1 MSKNKV
7 KPLLC
12 ILLFAISV
20 CVLYSLFYYKNGFTG
35 FADKTGVDVAYYIN
49 LEHRLD
55 RKEEILEEMS
65 RIRFPMEKVERIDAI
80 YDKDRG
86 HLGCSKSH
94 IKTLE
99 RFIASGNSNCIVLED
114 DFVFVNPDEA
124 IAKINNVFD
133 KQIPFD
139 VIMLSA
145 AWVTSEPSQYDGLEK
160 INYAQTASGYMVSK
174 AFAPRLLENFKE
186 GCELLEKSYN
196 DNAMEGRYA
205 IDQYWGSLMPDSKWY
220 AFDPL
225 LGKQRAS
232 YSDIMGSSVDYGV

>member
-1 MSKNKV
+1 MSQNKV

-12 ILLFAISV
+12 ILLLAISL

-35 FADKTGVDVAYYIN
+35 FADKTRVDVAYYIN

-65 RIRFPMEKVERIDAI
+65 RIGFPIEKVERIDAV

-99 RFIASGNSNCIVLED
+99 RFIASGHSNCIVLED

-124 IAKINNVFD
+124 IAKINDVFD
-133 KQIPFD
+133 NQIPFD
-139 VIMLSA
+139 VILLAGS
-145 AWVTSEPSQYDGLEK
+145 WVDSGPSQYDGLEK
-160 INYAQTASGYMVSK
+160 INYSQTTSGYMVSK

-196 DNAMEGRYA
+196 DNAMEGKYCV
-205 IDQYWGSLMPDSKWY
+205 DQYWGSLMPDSKWY
-220 AFDPL
+220 GFGPF

-232 YSDIMGSSVDYGV
+232 YSDIMGSTVDYGI